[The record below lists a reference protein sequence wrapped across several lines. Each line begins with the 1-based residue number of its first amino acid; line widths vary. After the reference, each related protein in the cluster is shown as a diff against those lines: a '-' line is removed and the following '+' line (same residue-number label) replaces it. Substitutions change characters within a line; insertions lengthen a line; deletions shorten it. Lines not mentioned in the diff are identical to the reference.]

1 MVFYKCH
8 SHFQYRNSILLVKD
22 IFHTGRE
29 GSAPRWLS
37 SNVEYICCR
46 YSAGVI
52 LQPMFLTNGQWI
64 RYSGDF
70 PRSQLKTVSILVSGV
85 HPWHAF
91 QIICSYSRTVLNKDC
106 EDPSPNW
113 PLCQRR
119 SSLFGVMGSACFRD
133 TPMPLECSCFIRAS
147 NVFWKPKKR
156 SSDRKFMSV
165 IPISLCL
172 NIPHIM

>member
-1 MVFYKCH
+1 MVFYKSH

-37 SNVEYICCR
+37 SNVEYINCCR

-91 QIICSYSRTVLNKDC
+91 QIICSYSRTQCWIKIARIRHLTDRFARDVLPC
-106 EDPSPNW
+106 SAWWALIAISPSD
-113 PLCQRR
+113 
-119 SSLFGVMGSACFRD
+119 SASHWSFAYYNGIVGN
-133 TPMPLECSCFIRAS
+133 T
-147 NVFWKPKKR
+147 
-156 SSDRKFMSV
+156 SV
-165 IPISLCL
+165 ADGALILHMIT
-172 NIPHIM
+172 